1 VLKFHP
7 LTLTARTDA
16 AEGAVS
22 LSFAIPPELR
32 DAYRFEAGQHI
43 ALRLGDD
50 EAARRTY
57 SIVNPPGGATLRI
70 GVRVQAGGRVS
81 PYLAH
86 SLPVGGRIDV
96 LTPNGSFHTRITPQR
111 AGRFVAFAAGS
122 GITPV
127 LSIAATVL
135 AHEPASRFTLFYGNR
150 TAASTMFLEEVMA
163 LKNRFPERF
172 AVHFLM
178 SREPQD
184 IDLLNGRIDGAR
196 VREFARVFFDPAAV
210 DEYFLCGPGSMN
222 DEVAAALR
230 ELGATGA
237 IHAEYFRPA
246 ILPGTAA
253 LSPAVI
259 AAPTT
264 SSPGPTAPAA
274 VVADGAAAA
283 AGATQVT
290 VLMDGRR
297 RSFRMAA
304 RDTRPVLD
312 AAADAGIELPFSCRA
327 GVCSTCRAR
336 VLKGE
341 VVMDQNHALED
352 WELAE
357 GFVLCCQ
364 SHPVSAELELSY
376 DE

>member
-7 LTLTARTDA
+7 LTLMARTDA

-32 DAYRFEAGQHI
+32 DEYRFEAGQHI
-43 ALRLGDD
+43 AVRLGDG

-57 SIVNPPGGATLRI
+57 SIVNPPGGDTLRI

-81 PYLAH
+81 PQLARA
-86 SLPVGGRIDV
+86 LPVGGSIDV
-96 LTPNGSFHTRITPQR
+96 LTPNGSFHTRIAPQR

-135 AHEPASRFTLFYGNR
+135 AHEPASRFMLFYGNR

-172 AVHFLM
+172 SVHFLM

-184 IDLLNGRIDGAR
+184 IALLNGRIDGAR
-196 VREFARVFFDPAAV
+196 VREFARVFFEPGAV
-210 DEYFLCGPGSMN
+210 DEFFLCGPGSMN

-237 IHAEYFRPA
+237 IHTEYFRPA
-246 ILPGTAA
+246 DAPAKSAGVSAATGAPATIAAGTAV
-253 LSPAVI
+253 STP
-259 AAPTT
+259 
-264 SSPGPTAPAA
+264 
-274 VVADGAAAA
+274 AAAA
-283 AGATQVT
+283 TPAATTSTRVT

-297 RSFRMAA
+297 RSFEMAA
-304 RDTRPVLD
+304 RDTGSVLD
-312 AAADAGIELPFSCRA
+312 AAAAAGIELPFSCRA

-364 SHPVSAELELSY
+364 AHPLSAELELSY